1 MYCSGWLKRGPS
13 GIIGTNITD
22 AKETVAS
29 IVKDLTAGSLK
40 RIGKIGE
47 GASTQGLLSL
57 LKERQ
62 KDGRVVTW
70 KGYQKINE
78 AEEERGAR
86 VGKPREK
93 IDDVDE
99 MIEVSKTKAFF

>member
-29 IVKDLTAGSLK
+29 IVKDFTAGSLK
-40 RIGKIGE
+40 RIGKSE
-47 GASTQGLLSL
+47 GPSTEGLLSL

-62 KDGRVVTW
+62 KDGRLVTW

-78 AEEERGAR
+78 AEEERGAK

-99 MIEVSKTKAFF
+99 MIKVSKEL